1 MSMAPILSPVVLRQL
16 YRKADDSSGH
26 QQASVDAWSA
36 PPFWERQRG
45 DGPITRVIER
55 RKRDEERFEQQR
67 LRMRHPDKY
76 VVASGHQSGKGR
88 P

>member
-1 MSMAPILSPVVLRQL
+1 MHHV
-16 YRKADDSSGH
+16 
-26 QQASVDAWSA
+26 QARLEAGFMTLDPTA

-55 RKRDEERFEQQR
+55 RKREEERFEQQR
-67 LRMRHPDKY
+67 LKMRHPDKY
-76 VVASGHQSGKGR
+76 VVASGFQSGKGR